1 MYFLSETPC
10 AFSLFACRIV
20 KSCWIF
26 VNING
31 IIGYLLF
38 HYSWLKSVT
47 VIIPWSQIYFSEGG
61 LNTPFKNG
69 IISLLQQENFIVLLT
84 HYANIPLHRPRL
96 LTAWLTSDPVK
107 ACSRFHI
114 VLTTDFLGLFT
125 SWNTITYLIYRAKM
139 SRTKT
144 RTPDA
149 RGHQAKLRWH
159 FMYEGLTCNDW
170 CGEGRGGEV
179 SHKEQIYCH
188 FLKEYSGKKVLKVI
202 WILNLRSVVQCSNY
216 KCERAFE
223 HNDRAFRGSR
233 KIQSNLDW

>member
-170 CGEGRGGEV
+170 CGEGRGG
-179 SHKEQIYCH
+179 
-188 FLKEYSGKKVLKVI
+188 GG
-202 WILNLRSVVQCSNY
+202 RGVVTMFSP
-216 KCERAFE
+216 
-223 HNDRAFRGSR
+223 
-233 KIQSNLDW
+233 WP